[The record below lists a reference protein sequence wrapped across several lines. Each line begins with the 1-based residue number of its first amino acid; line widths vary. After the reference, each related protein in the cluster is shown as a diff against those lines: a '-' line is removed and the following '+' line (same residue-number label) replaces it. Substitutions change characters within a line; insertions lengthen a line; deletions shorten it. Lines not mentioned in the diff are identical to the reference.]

1 MPPMKYDLSSNGHV
15 AHPSRP
21 EAPGITGT
29 TMMSQQ
35 EVVDKLNELSK
46 ENWEMG
52 RTIARYLTQCC
63 VCACELELPDELA
76 HCESCRGD
84 MAAYE
89 E

>member
-1 MPPMKYDLSSNGHV
+1 MPPMKYSLYNGNV
-15 AHPSRP
+15 VHPSHPATRDIVSMTQ
-21 EAPGITGT
+21 E
-29 TMMSQQ
+29 
-35 EVVDKLNELSK
+35 EVVAKLNELEK
-46 ENWEMG
+46 ENWELK